1 MEYRKE
7 KSQHSKDLI
16 RKHFQ
21 SDILNVSTGYY
32 KTEKLLPVTPKPN
45 ESRNKLKEF
54 VPQFKMQKPN
64 MRLFNDLLSHQQKF
78 NLSFR
83 DFKPP
88 VKRQNSEVNVLRKY
102 TKAIQDNC
110 YDEHGN
116 FSAKKRFRLEFYGK
130 QNTNINLNKTFN
142 KSHNKSLNKTIKD
155 KRKEIINKTHYST
168 LYLHKAPS
176 HIPKVKSCKSIYSD
190 RSNYTNTNN
199 NFNNNL
205 QNLEHS
211 PIKKNTNTTT
221 VKKNKHMS
229 CEKIQKNK
237 LDFGKID
244 IDKIEKKSKL
254 NSQRKIDKNK
264 SNEKL
269 LFFSK
274 PQNFNK
280 EFYSK
285 TNQPIKSSREIMR
298 QKDTDEKDYFNIE
311 IKNENNRLKGPKVD
325 QKKLKQIFLKNGLH
339 LYDINEDKM
348 NNLFTD
354 KKIEAKLRKN
364 KKDENFEKNYRNIVK
379 ELNKINIKV
388 NRCGMI
394 NDTGFINNNI
404 QRKRKGTPGKNL
416 KNKENKEENTKLNAG
431 KRFNN
436 KNENKKPDSAFGY
449 KRDKNIQPQTNND
462 YKNGYTYKMNYY
474 NHNKYCI

>member
-21 SDILNVSTGYY
+21 SDILNISTGYY

-45 ESRNKLKEF
+45 ETRNKVKEF
-54 VPQFKMQKPN
+54 VPQYKMEKPS

-83 DFKPP
+83 DFKPSI
-88 VKRQNSEVNVLRKY
+88 KRQNSEVNVLRKY

-110 YDEHGN
+110 YDEKGN
-116 FSAKKRFRLEFYGK
+116 FSARKRFRLEFYGK
-130 QNTNINLNKTFN
+130 QNVNINLHKTFN
-142 KSHNKSLNKTIKD
+142 KSQNKSLNKTIKD
-155 KRKEIINKTHYST
+155 KRKESIRKTHYSS
-168 LYLHKAPS
+168 LYLNKAPS
-176 HIPKVKSCKSIYSD
+176 HISKVKSCKSIYSD
-190 RSNYTNTNN
+190 RTNYTNNN
-199 NFNNNL
+199 NHL

-211 PIKKNTNTTT
+211 PIKKMTNTTT
-221 VKKNKHMS
+221 IKKNKHMS
-229 CEKIQKNK
+229 CDKIQKNK
-237 LDFGKID
+237 LDFGKIN
-244 IDKIEKKSKL
+244 IDKIDKKDKL
-254 NSQRKIDKNK
+254 NSQKKIDKNK

-269 LFFSK
+269 LYFTK
-274 PQNFNK
+274 PKNFNK

-285 TNQPIKSSREIMR
+285 TNQPIQSSREVMR
-298 QKDTDEKDYFNIE
+298 HKDTDEKDYFDIE
-311 IKNENNRLKGPKVD
+311 IKNENNRLKGPMVD

-339 LYDINEDKM
+339 LYDINMDKM

-354 KKIEAKLRKN
+354 KKIGAKLRKN

-388 NRCGMI
+388 NRCGMN
-394 NDTGFINNNI
+394 NDTGFINNNV

-416 KNKENKEENTKLNAG
+416 KNKENKEENIKLNTG
-431 KRFNN
+431 RKSSY
-436 KNENKKPDSAFGY
+436 KVESKKQDIGFGY
-449 KRDKNIQPQTNND
+449 KRDKNIQPQINND

>member
-32 KTEKLLPVTPKPN
+32 KTEKLLPVTPKPT
-45 ESRNKLKEF
+45 ESRNKVKEF
-54 VPQFKMQKPN
+54 VPHFNMEKPN
-64 MRLFNDLLSHQQKF
+64 MRLFNDLLSHQQKSS
-78 NLSFR
+78 LSFR

-102 TKAIQDNC
+102 TKAIQDTC
-110 YDEHGN
+110 YDEQGN

-130 QNTNINLNKTFN
+130 QNVNLNLHKTFN

-155 KRKEIINKTHYST
+155 KRKESINKTHFST
-168 LYLHKAPS
+168 LYLHKAPL

-190 RSNYTNTNN
+190 RSNYTNTNYN
-199 NFNNNL
+199 NNNL

-211 PIKKNTNTTT
+211 PIKKKTQTTT
-221 VKKNKHMS
+221 TKKNKHMS

-237 LDFGKID
+237 IDFGKID
-244 IDKIEKKSKL
+244 IDKIDKKGKL

-264 SNEKL
+264 PNEKL
-269 LFFSK
+269 LYFSK

-285 TNQPIKSSREIMR
+285 TNQPIKSSREIMK
-298 QKDTDEKDYFNIE
+298 QKDTDEKDYFDIE
-311 IKNENNRLKGPKVD
+311 IKNENNRLKGPQVD

-416 KNKENKEENTKLNAG
+416 KNKENKEGNTKLNTG
-431 KRFNN
+431 RKINN
-436 KNENKKPDSAFGY
+436 KGENKKPDSAFGY